1 MRITSVD
8 PFIVRAPTEGREGP
22 TTGDWTV
29 VLVHTDT
36 GLTGIGR
43 GGSIEMV
50 SQELAPVLVGQDPR
64 RTALLWEQMYET
76 AWRFGGPGQAAMPSI
91 GALDVALWD
100 IYGKVCGQPVWRLLG
115 GYRDKVRA
123 YADGSGYVAEADQ
136 SSEAIAALV
145 KKHAD
150 LGYDAM
156 KIHMYEAR
164 SPEEIV
170 ERVRCAR
177 ELIGMEK
184 KLMVDLHRAWEGQTA
199 VEIARQLEPYN
210 LYWIEEPVRS
220 DDEATYL
227 RMVQDATSA
236 IVAGGESEGTL
247 YGIKQFITED
257 ALQLIQTDILI
268 GGGFTGLMRI
278 AALCH
283 AYHLPVAPHGAQFP
297 EINCHLA
304 AAVPNGLI
312 VSAYPDCEPNEIWSK
327 LYDPPFEVVDGH
339 ITMTEQP
346 GLGLTLNEAFIDCYQ
361 LRTPSA
367 AN

>member
-43 GGSIEMV
+43 GGSIEII
-50 SQELAPVLVGQDPR
+50 SQELVPVLVGQDPR
-64 RTALLWEQMYET
+64 RIALLWEQMYET
-76 AWRFGGPGQAAMPSI
+76 AWRFGGPGRAAMPSV

-100 IYGKVCGQPVWRLLG
+100 IYGKACGQPVWRLLG

-184 KLMVDLHRAWEGQTA
+184 KLMVDLHRAWEGKTA

-247 YGIKQFITED
+247 YGIRQFITEG

-297 EINCHLA
+297 DINCHLA

-327 LYDPPFEVVDGH
+327 LYDPPFQIIDGH

-346 GLGLTLNEAFIDCYQ
+346 GLGLTLNEDFIDRYQ
-361 LRTPSA
+361 LRTSSE